1 MTGCP
6 AILQGDAGVA
16 AGMNAL
22 DCQINAVV
30 TLGYGRMFAPGGV
43 FGATLT
49 SLLTLY
55 VAFIAFGLITGRT
68 RLTLPSMTPKVLTL
82 GLILTFVTAWPA
94 YQAVVYG
101 LLTKG
106 PDQIASAF
114 LGGQAGGGA
123 TRAFADRLD
132 GLFEQM
138 TDVAQAVSSQGQAN
152 APNVQAAIKL
162 TWASALILLISTAG
176 LLIVSRIVLAVLLA
190 LGPVFIVLAL
200 FARTRGLFEGWLK
213 TATALAFTPMLLVLG
228 GSGVLAALSPV
239 IAAIADDPTAA
250 IGEMRPILILFLGS
264 VIYALLLAALVWT
277 AVSLTRGWSLKL
289 GGEPSASPDVSLQAI
304 SNTERAAGAQAIVA
318 QGAMSSRIASI
329 ATSVQREANAVSA
342 SRVEIINPRN
352 DPVAA
357 SPAASTR
364 PRTEGLGQTFRAP
377 RETRALT
384 GTLGS

>member
-1 MTGCP
+1 MNACP
-6 AILQGDAGVA
+6 VILSGDAGLA
-16 AGMNAL
+16 AGLGAL
-22 DCQINAVV
+22 DCQINAAV

-43 FGATLT
+43 FGVTLT

-82 GLILTFVTAWPA
+82 GLILTFATAWPA

-114 LGGQAGGGA
+114 LGGQGGA
-123 TRAFADRLD
+123 TRVFADRLD
-132 GLFEQM
+132 VLFAQM
-138 TDVAQAVSSQGQAN
+138 TDVADAVSAQGQAN
-152 APNVQAAIKL
+152 APNVQTAIKL
-162 TWASALILLISTAG
+162 TWASALTLLISTAG

-200 FARTRGLFEGWLK
+200 FQRTRGLFEGWLK

-228 GSGVLAALSPV
+228 GSGVLAALSP
-239 IAAIADDPTAA
+239 IITSIADDPAA
-250 IGEMRPILILFLGS
+250 AVQEMRPILTLFLGA
-264 VIYALLLAALVWT
+264 VIYTMLLVALAWT

-289 GGEPSASPDVSLQAI
+289 GERAEPETSHTVLTPAPTSASSLQQILSSASTDSRI
-304 SNTERAAGAQAIVA
+304 SNVTASVLRETSAGADRRAEIVSQRNEPA
-318 QGAMSSRIASI
+318 ATAS
-329 ATSVQREANAVSA
+329 AAA
-342 SRVEIINPRN
+342 SRPR
-352 DPVAA
+352 V
-357 SPAASTR
+357 
-364 PRTEGLGQTFRAP
+364 EGLGQTFRAP

-384 GTLGS
+384 GTIGS